1 MTPFEIFRVPLN
13 LYRKN
18 PGSFVNGRW
27 IELGE
32 TLIPI
37 TASIQPTSGEEML
50 SVPEGRRNRK
60 TYSLF
65 TSTQIELIHGLN
77 NSVNPDQI
85 EIYGER
91 YEIVQ
96 VEVWQNNP
104 PVFGIVN
111 HYKFYASAL
120 EAII

>member
-1 MTPFEIFRVPLN
+1 MTPFEIFRIPIN

-18 PGSFVNGRW
+18 GGSYTLGRWVNGT
-27 IELGE
+27 E

-37 TASIQPTSGEEML
+37 TASIQPTTGEEML
-50 SVPEGRRNRK
+50 SLPEGRRNRK
-60 TYSLF
+60 TYTLF
-65 TSTQIELIHGLN
+65 TSTPIEVIHGLN
-77 NSVNPDQI
+77 DSINPDEV
-85 EIYGER
+85 EIFGER
-91 YEIVQ
+91 YEVVQ

-120 EAII
+120 EAIP

>member
-1 MTPFEIFRVPLN
+1 MGPFEIFRKPLT
-13 LYRKN
+13 LYRQN
-18 PGSFVNGRW
+18 PATYVNGVW
-27 IELGE
+27 VPAGE
-32 TLIPI
+32 TAIPI
-37 TASIQPTSGEEML
+37 TASVQPTTGEEML
-50 SVPEGRRNRK
+50 SLPEGRRNRK

-65 TSTQIELIHGLN
+65 SSTPIEVIHGVN
-77 NSVNPDQI
+77 NSANPDQI

-96 VEVWQNNP
+96 VDVWQNNP

-120 EAII
+120 EAIP